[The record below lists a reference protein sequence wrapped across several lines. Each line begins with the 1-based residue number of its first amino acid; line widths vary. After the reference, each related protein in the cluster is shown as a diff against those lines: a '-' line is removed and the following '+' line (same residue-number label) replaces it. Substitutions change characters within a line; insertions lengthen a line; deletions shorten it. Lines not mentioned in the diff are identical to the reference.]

1 MSRILIV
8 DDDPHIVEM
17 LTEVLGEHGYEVDSA
32 TQSLRA
38 FDRAKEFRPDLI
50 LMDIM
55 MPYLDGLDQVELLR
69 LDSDLAQVAVVV
81 MTAYPRAAYRWTE
94 KRHGRI
100 VASLEKP
107 FQIDELIATIERVL
121 GKEAA

>member
-1 MSRILIV
+1 MTRILVV

-17 LTEVLGEHGYEVDSA
+17 LTEALREHGYEVGSA

-55 MPYLDGLDQVELLR
+55 MPYLNGLDQVELLR
-69 LDSDLAQVAVVV
+69 MDSDLAQVPVVV
-81 MTAYPRAAYRWTE
+81 ITAYPRAAYRRTE
-94 KRHGRI
+94 ARHGRI

-121 GKEAA
+121 GKAVA